1 MNVTLS
7 VETAGQRADQFLA
20 ARLDGLTRSAAQ
32 KLLEEGHV
40 LCQGRPL
47 KKNDRLKPGTRSPCV
62 FPTPP
67 QWSSCPRTSPWRWS
81 MRMRT

>member
-32 KLLEEGHV
+32 NSW
-40 LCQGRPL
+40 R
-47 KKNDRLKPGTRSPCV
+47 RAM
-62 FPTPP
+62 
-67 QWSSCPRTSPWRWS
+67 SSARAGP
-81 MRMRT
+81 

>member
-40 LCQGRPL
+40 LCQGQIGRAH
-47 KKNDRLKPGTRSPCV
+47 V
-62 FPTPP
+62 
-67 QWSSCPRTSPWRWS
+67 
-81 MRMRT
+81 

>member
-40 LCQGRPL
+40 LCQGPVSYTHL
-47 KKNDRLKPGTRSPCV
+47 TL
-62 FPTPP
+62 PTIA
-67 QWSSCPRTSPWRWS
+67 
-81 MRMRT
+81 